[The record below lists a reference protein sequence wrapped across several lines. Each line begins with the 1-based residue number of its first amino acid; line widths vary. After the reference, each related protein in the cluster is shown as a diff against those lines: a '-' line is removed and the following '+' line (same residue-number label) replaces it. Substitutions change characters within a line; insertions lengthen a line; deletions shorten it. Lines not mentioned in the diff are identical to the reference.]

1 MVDEGV
7 NLVNCR
13 IGIYAN
19 LSSSERLIKQRLG
32 RLLRHPNPIIVIPY
46 FLGTREVE
54 IIDKMLEDYNKDL
67 VHRISDIK
75 EIKL

>member
-7 NLVNCR
+7 NLINCR

-54 IIDKMLEDYNKDL
+54 IIDKMLEDYNKNL